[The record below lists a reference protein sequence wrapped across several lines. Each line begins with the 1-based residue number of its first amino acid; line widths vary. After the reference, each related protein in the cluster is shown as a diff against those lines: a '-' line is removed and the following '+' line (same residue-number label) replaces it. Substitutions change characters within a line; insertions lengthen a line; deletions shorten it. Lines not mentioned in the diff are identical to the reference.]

1 MSRAKRAVTWTR
13 DAVGSAWRD
22 FLSIYYANTPT
33 WRLFKSGGLA
43 FFGFFCWAASNLLL
57 SLRPG
62 WSFLY
67 YVMAY
72 GFLLIPYGPFTHI
85 VVVPLAIRWRK
96 RASGTVNT
104 LGKKMSKI
112 NISVFI
118 VAVLVLGTMAPGIM
132 ILDFSSVT
140 PGDSTDVDPTFDC
153 ERSEGEVSC
162 VLSDEAGIDRVVVM
176 SAGEEVTTLTE
187 PPWNFTVPEDD
198 LVQVRDSLRLE
209 VEVQDEDGDTLRT
222 FRERFYLE

>member
-1 MSRAKRAVTWTR
+1 MSGARDALTWTR
-13 DAVGSAWRD
+13 DALGSAWRD
-22 FLSIYYANTPT
+22 FLSIYYANSPT
-33 WRLFKSGGLA
+33 WRVFKSGGLA

-62 WSFLY
+62 WTFLY

-85 VVVPLAIRWRK
+85 VVVPLAIRWRR
-96 RASGTVNT
+96 RASGTRNT

-118 VAVLVLGTMAPGIM
+118 VAVLVVGTMAPGVM

-140 PGDSTDVDPTFDC
+140 TGDSPDVDPELDC
-153 ERSEGEVSC
+153 ERVEGEVSC
-162 VLSDEAGIDRVVVM
+162 ALSDEPGIERVVVL
-176 SAGEEVTTLTE
+176 SAGEQVTVLTE

-198 LVQVRDSLRLE
+198 LVQVRDSLRME
-209 VEVQDEDGDTLRT
+209 VEVQDADGHTLRT
-222 FRERFYLE
+222 FRERFYVE